1 MLNNPK
7 FSQETLEN
15 CRNLADDLV
24 TGTSD
29 VFKTFTFL
37 AELAKKQGCPFNEQR
52 FAELRDLFAT
62 AHRQCSL
69 QLAEIDAELQLLQ
82 DREEALDMYHSCVA
96 RKEGA
101 ETVPAI
107 AG

>member
-1 MLNNPK
+1 MLTTQNY
-7 FSQETLEN
+7 SQQVLDN

-24 TGTSD
+24 DGTSD
-29 VFKTFTFL
+29 LFKTFTFL
-37 AELAKKQGCPFNEQR
+37 AEIAQKKGCPFDAQR

-82 DREEALDMYHSCVA
+82 DREEALEMYQA
-96 RKEGA
+96 ATAKDNAQPAGA
-101 ETVPAI
+101 MAS
-107 AG
+107 